1 MTAEQYNACTRWLN
15 QTPFRAALF
24 RALFRILPVLSAVCY
39 LLTLLFLFLTQ
50 HEKWLR
56 FLLIPALVFMLVTI
70 LRKLLN
76 IQRLMTEWT
85 ILLFFLQS
93 PERERAFQP
102 SHRQRW
108 GYCLCLLV
116 SVSASRHFFLVHHP
130 SDCCLS
136 GSRRGSYFMGCCSR
150 AFFPADF
157 LPSVSDLNLLSF
169 FFLDRMP
176 IR

>member
-56 FLLIPALVFMLVTI
+56 FLLIPALVFVLVTI

-76 IQRLMTEWT
+76 IQRPYDRMNYTP
-85 ILLFFLQS
+85 FLPAKPGKGKS
-93 PERERAFQP
+93 FP
-102 SHRQRW
+102 
-108 GYCLCLLV
+108 
-116 SVSASRHFFLVHHP
+116 SRHTA
-130 SDCCLS
+130 SA
-136 GSRRGSYFMGCCSR
+136 G
-150 AFFPADF
+150 AIA
-157 LPSVSDLNLLSF
+157 
-169 FFLDRMP
+169 
-176 IR
+176 